1 MPSCVLGVRT
11 AAFFVAG
18 LQVYSI
24 EHRLEYERRR
34 ESQTPRNL
42 DMSFAQTL
50 RRWLGIEIIEVS
62 LTEKLVATLGGGLAL
77 LALVGIT
84 TWVIPGGGAAAVITS
99 MGASA
104 VLLYAVP
111 HGALS
116 QPWPVLGGHLLSAF
130 IGVLCARSI
139 DNQALAAACAVGF
152 AIGAMHHFRCIHP
165 PGGATALTAVLGGSA
180 IHDLGFH
187 YILMPVMANALAMLL
202 LAVAIN
208 FCFPWRRY
216 PAAFNRPAV
225 QLPAH
230 HPQDLPLPTHEEIVA
245 ALRSLDSFVDI
256 TEDDLLRLIDILQ
269 PHHTAAAAVSSTTQK

>member
-1 MPSCVLGVRT
+1 MPLPT
-11 AAFFVAG
+11 AR
-18 LQVYSI
+18 
-24 EHRLEYERRR
+24 H
-34 ESQTPRNL
+34 
-42 DMSFAQTL
+42 
-50 RRWLGIEIIEVS
+50 WLGIELIEVS
-62 LTEKLVATLGGGLAL
+62 LKEKLVATLGGGLAL
-77 LALVGIT
+77 LMLVGIT
-84 TWVIPGGGAAAVITS
+84 TQVLPGAGGTAVVAS

-139 DNQALAAACAVGF
+139 DSPAWAAACAVGF

-165 PGGATALTAVLGGSA
+165 PGGATALTAVLGGTA

-187 YILMPVMANALAMLL
+187 YVLMPVMANALAMVL
-202 LAVAIN
+202 LAVLIN
-208 FCFPWRRY
+208 FVFPWRRY

-225 QLPAH
+225 AVPVH
-230 HPQDLPLPTHEEIVA
+230 RPEDPPPPTHEEIVT

-256 TEDDLLRLIDILQ
+256 SEEDLLRLVEILP
-269 PHHTAAAAVSSTTQK
+269 PHRTPAPSASAEPNRQ